1 MIKLNIKRYIKK
13 IITGIT
19 LTGIV
24 MNLMC
29 PLVFAKTYT
38 DVPSNHWAVA
48 VINQA
53 ADAGIM
59 QGRDNG
65 EFGLGDTIK
74 RCEFAAMLVRM
85 MKWDK
90 SIAQS
95 SSFDDINSSDWFFAD
110 VNTLAERNVYS
121 ESSFRPNDNITR
133 REMAVMLVKALGYDE
148 LANGESNSVFSDVS
162 TDSGYIAVAYNLGII
177 NGKSETVFDPEG
189 SALREEGA
197 AMMMR
202 LYNKYYSDIDEL
214 HGFYAISSW
223 GQKELAAQMD
233 TVSFGWSRL
242 QYTDDGNVLL
252 NQTTQDG
259 NDWYMPDGYQ
269 DAMDYVMYGGATIN
283 LAVTMTDT
291 EDCKAILLNA
301 ENRAEAVNQLVIASA
316 NFNGVTVDFEGMKG
330 NELKEGF
337 NQFIIELKSALGN
350 KKLYVAVH
358 PVLKNSAEYF
368 DAYDYKTL
376 GEYADKIILMAHDYA
391 SYTLPDNLLNTTFI
405 ATPVTPFDEVYTAL
419 KAITNSQT
427 GVQDKNK
434 IVFAVSTANTSAWN
448 TTDKK
453 ITDGKSIHPAMDT
466 VEKRLAQPD
475 TEITYSEKYKNPY
488 AFYTTEDGQQILLW
502 YEDSRSIKDKI
513 KLSKMFGVNSLSVWR
528 IGAIPNGTAEQ
539 YMNVWD
545 VIDTE

>member
-1 MIKLNIKRYIKK
+1 MKIKTYIDK
-13 IITGIT
+13 IITGVT
-19 LTGIV
+19 LAGFA

-29 PLVFAKTYT
+29 PVSLAASYS
-38 DVPSNHWAVA
+38 DVPSDHWAMS

-90 SIAQS
+90 SVAEVS
-95 SSFDDINSSDWFFAD
+95 AFNDTNSSDWFFAD
-110 VNTLAERNVYS
+110 VNSLAERNVYS
-121 ESSFRPNDNITR
+121 ESAFRPNDNITR

-148 LANGESNSVFSDVS
+148 LARGETNSVFSDVT
-162 TDSGYIAVAYNLGII
+162 TDGGYIAVAYNLGII

-202 LYNKYYSDIDEL
+202 MYNKYYSSLEEL

-223 GQKELAAQMD
+223 GQKELGALMD
-233 TVSFGWSRL
+233 TISFGWSRL
-242 QYTDDGNVLL
+242 QYTDEGKVFL
-252 NQTTQDG
+252 NQTTEGG
-259 NDWYMPDGYQ
+259 NDWYVPSGYQ
-269 DAMDYVMYGGATIN
+269 DAMDYMMYSGASIN

-291 EDCKAILLNA
+291 NDCKAILLNA
-301 ENRAEAVNQLVIASA
+301 DNRTEAINQLVAASE
-316 NFNGVTVDFEGMKG
+316 NYNGVTVDFEGMKG
-330 NELKEGF
+330 AELKEGL
-337 NQFIIELKSALGN
+337 NQFIKELKTALGN

-358 PVLKNSAEYF
+358 PVLKNSTEYF
-368 DAYDYKTL
+368 DAYDYRTL

-391 SYTLPDNLLNTTFI
+391 AYTLPDNLLNTDFI
-405 ATPVTPFDEVYTAL
+405 ATPVTPFDEVYAAL
-419 KAITNSQT
+419 KAITNAQT
-427 GVQDKNK
+427 GVQDKTK
-434 IVFAVSTANTSAWN
+434 IIFAVSTANTSAWN
-448 TTDKK
+448 TTEKK
-453 ITDGKSIHPAMDT
+453 ITDGTSIHPAMET
-466 VEKRLAQPD
+466 VEKRIAQPD

-513 KLSKMFGVNSLSVWR
+513 KLAKMFGINLLSVWR
-528 IGAIPNGTAEQ
+528 IGAIPEGASEQ
-539 YMNVWD
+539 YMDVWET
-545 VIDTE
+545 IISE

>member
-1 MIKLNIKRYIKK
+1 MMNTKRYINK
-13 IITGIT
+13 IITG
-19 LTGIV
+19 LTFVGFA
-24 MNLMC
+24 MNLMY
-29 PLVFAKTYT
+29 PAAMAASYT
-38 DVPSNHWAVA
+38 DVPSDHWAIE

-53 ADAGIM
+53 AYAGIM

-90 SIAQS
+90 STAQVS
-95 SSFDDINSSDWFFAD
+95 AFTDANSNDWFYAD

-148 LANGESNSVFSDVS
+148 LAKSEANTVFSDVT
-162 TDSGYIAVAYNLGII
+162 TDAGYIAVAYNLGII

-202 LYNKYYSDIDEL
+202 MYSKYYSSLEEL

-223 GQKELAAQMD
+223 GQKEIAAQMD
-233 TVSFGWSRL
+233 SVSFGWSRL
-242 QYTDDGNVLL
+242 QYTDDGKVHL
-252 NQTTQDG
+252 NQTTEGG
-259 NDWYMPDGYQ
+259 NDWYIPSGYE
-269 DAMDYVMYGGATIN
+269 DALDYVMNGGASVN
-283 LAVTMTDT
+283 LAVTMTDI
-291 EDCKAILLNA
+291 EDCKAILLNE
-301 ENRAEAVNQLVIASA
+301 ENRKEALSQLKDAVQIY
-316 NFNGVTVDFEGMKG
+316 NGITVDFEGMKG
-330 NELKEGF
+330 TELKEGL
-337 NQFIIELKSALGN
+337 NQFIKELKEALGN
-350 KKLYVAVH
+350 KTLYVAVH
-358 PVLKNSAEYF
+358 PVLKNSSEYF

-391 SYTLPDNLLNTTFI
+391 AYTLPDNLLNTDFI
-405 ATPVTPFDEVYTAL
+405 ATPVTPFDEVYTSL
-419 KAITNSQT
+419 KAITDPVT
-427 GVQDKNK
+427 GIQDNEK
-434 IVFAVSTANTSAWN
+434 IVFAVSTASTTAWN

-453 ITDGKSIHPAMDT
+453 ITDGKSIHPALDT

-475 TEITYSEKYKNPY
+475 TEINYSEKYKNPY

-502 YEDSRSIKDKI
+502 YEDSRSIEDKI
-513 KLSKMFGVNSLSVWR
+513 TLAKMFGINSLSIWR
-528 IGAIPNGTAEQ
+528 IGAIPEGSAEQ

-545 VIDTE
+545 TIIAE

>member
-1 MIKLNIKRYIKK
+1 MNIKK
-13 IITGIT
+13 IIGYITITGI
-19 LTGIV
+19 LSAGMVVNAIS
-24 MNLMC
+24 
-29 PLVFAKTYT
+29 YT
-38 DVPSNHWAVA
+38 DVPSDHWAISV
-48 VINQA
+48 VNEA
-53 ADAGIM
+53 AGAGIM
-59 QGRDNG
+59 QGRGNN

-74 RCEFAAMLVRM
+74 RSEFAAMLVRM

-90 SIAQS
+90 STAEVS
-95 SSFDDINSSDWFFAD
+95 AFTDANSSDWFFAD
-110 VNTLAERNVYS
+110 LNTLAERNVYS
-121 ESSFRPNDNITR
+121 ESVFRPNDNITR

-148 LANGESNSVFSDVS
+148 LAKSETNTVFSDV
-162 TDSGYIAVAYNLGII
+162 TIDAGYIAVAYNLGII

-202 LYNKYYSDIDEL
+202 MYKKYYSSLNEL

-223 GQKELAAQMD
+223 GQKEIAARMD
-233 TVSFGWSRL
+233 AVSFGWSRL
-242 QYTDDGNVLL
+242 QYTDDGKVFL

-259 NDWYMPDGYQ
+259 NDWYIPEGYQ
-269 DAMDYVMYGGATIN
+269 DALDYVMNNGASVN
-283 LAVTMTDT
+283 LAVTMTDS

-301 ENRAEAVNQLVIASA
+301 DNRAEAIKQLVEASPSY
-316 NFNGVTVDFEGMKG
+316 NGITVDFEGMKG
-330 NELKEGF
+330 AELKDGLNLF
-337 NQFIIELKSALGN
+337 VKDLKSALGN

-358 PVLKNSAEYF
+358 PVLKNSSEYF

-434 IVFAVSTANTSAWN
+434 IIFAVSTANTSAWN
-448 TTDKK
+448 TIDKK

-466 VEKRLAQPD
+466 VEKRLAQLD

-488 AFYTTEDGQQILLW
+488 AFYTTEDGQQILIW

-528 IGAIPNGTAEQ
+528 IGAIPNGTAGQ

-545 VIDTE
+545 VIEAE

>member
-1 MIKLNIKRYIKK
+1 MNIKK

-19 LTGIV
+19 LAAIA

-38 DVPSNHWAVA
+38 DVPSEHWAIA

-53 ADAGIM
+53 ADACIM

-301 ENRAEAVNQLVIASA
+301 ENRAEAVSQLVIASA

-434 IVFAVSTANTSAWN
+434 IIFAVSTANTSVWN